1 MPPKKSKIRVAPDS
15 RVWIMETKAAGI
27 VARNRVRDP
36 GLRAYIHERAQR
48 TDDPGFLVRL
58 NALSRY
64 TGYFRIVC
72 GPGYLWVHDSEVI
85 RV

>member
-1 MPPKKSKIRVAPDS
+1 MRRKRKLRVTSTS
-15 RVWIMETKAAGI
+15 RVWLLENKVNAI
-27 VARNRVRDP
+27 VSRNRVRDH
-36 GLRAYIHERAQR
+36 GLLAYIEERA
-48 TDDPGFLVRL
+48 TAHDDPGFLARV
-58 NALSRY
+58 NFMSKY